1 MSFQASS
8 FYLAFFMQE
17 IRGYDPLS
25 VAVHLLPQA
34 IAGLLWNV
42 LIGYTLH
49 RVNNTLIIAV
59 GSLSYLAANILLSL
73 MRADSSYW
81 AFMFPALILNVV
93 GADFQT
99 NVSNVSLSPILSSRC
114 RSGFADVLVDVCDAV
129 PTSTPAGPGNRRA
142 EHPQPPECNGRS
154 GHCHGHIQLRR
165 HDGPGH
171 DPPDAEVHP
180 DVRGLRCDGRGERV
194 VRPVASAWDPGE
206 PR

>member
-73 MRADSSYW
+73 MHADSSYW

-99 NVSNVSLSPILSSRC
+99 NVSNVSYLPFSEAAVVVDTLTSS
-114 RSGFADVLVDVCDAV
+114 
-129 PTSTPAGPGNRRA
+129 
-142 EHPQPPECNGRS
+142 
-154 GHCHGHIQLRR
+154 
-165 HDGPGH
+165 
-171 DPPDAEVHP
+171 
-180 DVRGLRCDGRGERV
+180 
-194 VRPVASAWDPGE
+194 
-206 PR
+206 

>member
-49 RVNNTLIIAV
+49 KVNNTLIIAV

-99 NVSNVSLSPILSSRC
+99 NVSNVSSAKAPLLWSEGRC
-114 RSGFADVLVDVCDAV
+114 RGQDANVSVDVCDAV
-129 PTSTPAGPGNRRA
+129 PTSAPAGSSNRRA
-142 EHPQPPECNGRS
+142 EYSQPLECNGWS
-154 GHCHGHIQLRR
+154 GHSYSHIQLRR
-165 HDGPGH
+165 YDGPGH
-171 DPPDAEVHP
+171 GPPDAEVHT
-180 DVRGLRCDGRGERV
+180 DF
-194 VRPVASAWDPGE
+194 
-206 PR
+206 